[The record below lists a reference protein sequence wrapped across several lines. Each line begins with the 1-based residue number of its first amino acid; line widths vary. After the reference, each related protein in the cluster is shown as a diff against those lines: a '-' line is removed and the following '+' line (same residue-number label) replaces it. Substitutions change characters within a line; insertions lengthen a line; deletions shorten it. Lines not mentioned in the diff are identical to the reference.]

1 MSFSSLFPPPDYDKD
16 GWSNLFSE
24 ESFFSRFFAEKDIEN
39 RIYEIEVGDTLHIVE
54 TGAVIERIAQT
65 QGEERLHIEAIIRK
79 IDFYNGD
86 LHHFFR
92 HLAEYMAKSYQGVA

>member
-1 MSFSSLFPPPDYDKD
+1 MTDFASIFPA
-16 GWSNLFSE
+16 N
-24 ESFFSRFFAEKDIEN
+24 SFFNRFFAEKELSDE
-39 RIYEIEVGDTLHIVE
+39 IYEIEVDGTLHMVE
-54 TGAVIERIAQT
+54 TGAVLEHIAKT

-79 IDFYNGD
+79 IDWHNGD

>member
-1 MSFSSLFPPPDYDKD
+1 MDNNLASIFPA
-16 GWSNLFSE
+16 N
-24 ESFFSRFFAEKDIEN
+24 SFFNRFFAEKNLEPQ
-39 RIYEIEVGDTLHIVE
+39 IYEIDVDGTLHMVE
-54 TGAVIERIAQT
+54 TGAVLEHIALT

-92 HLAEYMAKSYQGVA
+92 HLAEYLAKSHQRIVGHGVA